1 MGRVTTLEGPGRLGR
16 GPRRPVV
23 RDPLN
28 SKVRELLGILGLV
41 VAPGLLLVAFLVV
54 VRGDEVGWVT
64 WATMIGAALAALS
77 VKAVDITIPRRRWV
91 AFDRPLADDPPGALI
106 LPAWTARWRLGPPGW
121 ADDPVGR
128 LTLDPEGTRLHHG
141 VGRGSGA
148 RWLPGDT
155 AVRWD
160 QVLEATAVRGVGDGR
175 GRRRWWR
182 HPGVVVEWVDERGV
196 EQRDAVV
203 VMRWTGRD
211 RLGLARELAAL
222 MNERAEQARPEAWG
236 RWETGLLAVAPES
249 ADRSERGAP

>member
-1 MGRVTTLEGPGRLGR
+1 MVRALTLQDPGRLGR
-16 GPRRPVV
+16 GPHRPVV
-23 RDPLN
+23 RDPRN
-28 SKVRELLGILGLV
+28 DEVREV
-41 VAPGLLLVAFLVV
+41 LLLLSVV
-54 VRGDEVGWVT
+54 VPALLIALAFTLQGREVGWVAWGT
-64 WATMIGAALAALS
+64 VAGGVLAALS

-91 AFDRPLADDPPGALI
+91 AFDVPLAGDGPGSLI
-106 LPAWTARWRLGPPGW
+106 LPVWTAGWHLGPPGW

-128 LTLDPEGTRLHHG
+128 LTLDPEGIRLHHG
-141 VGRGSGA
+141 VGRGSRA

-155 AVRWD
+155 AVRWG

-182 HPGVVVEWVDERGV
+182 HPGVTLEWSDERGRV
-196 EQRDAVV
+196 CHEHIVV

-236 RWETGLLAVAPES
+236 RYETGVTVDAAGH
-249 ADRSERGAP
+249 ADQSQRGTP